1 MSLSIN
7 NTIINN
13 NISLEQLENNQLN
26 AQQEISNSDGNQA
39 SFESGSLIS
48 QLSGN
53 NLQASFL
60 ASQLNAQLDAQTQN
74 STDASNS
81 NNNNN
86 NNNNSNSTKGEG
98 SNPSYLLPTDPN
110 SAPYGAYLN
119 PSGTS
124 TQNSTSSSDNTT
136 NSPTESDRTTDGNKE
151 PSYLLPVDP
160 NAPPTSEFLR
170 PDSNINP
177 LNTGQA
183 T

>member
-1 MSLSIN
+1 MSLSVN
-7 NTIINN
+7 NTIINSN
-13 NISLEQLENNQLN
+13 VNLEQLDNNQ
-26 AQQEISNSDGNQA
+26 ADVQQEISNSDGNQTN
-39 SFESGSLIS
+39 FENDSLLS

-74 STDASNS
+74 STDSSNS
-81 NNNNN
+81 NNN
-86 NNNNSNSTKGEG
+86 SNGTKGEG

-110 SAPYGAYLN
+110 SAPYGAFLN

-124 TQNSTSSSDNTT
+124 TQNSTDSSSYNTT
-136 NSPTESDRTTDGNKE
+136 NNPTGPDKTADGDIK

-177 LNTGQA
+177 LNTEQP